1 MVRTYVCTVRVCVCV
16 CGVCVCVCVSACMRV
31 HVLCCKTMLI
41 GAFPAVTLVIGAL
54 TLLSGSALSSVRVN
68 NHCHLSPQSSA
79 YLNVI
84 VGGIS
89 SFQCLPQVANSVSCS
104 GSMGWG
110 LSLG

>member
-1 MVRTYVCTVRVCVCV
+1 MSSCSGTRATRQLLCGMYICVYSMCVCVCV
-16 CGVCVCVCVSACMRV
+16 CCVCVCVCVCVSACMRV

-89 SFQCLPQVANSVSCS
+89 SFQCLP
-104 GSMGWG
+104 
-110 LSLG
+110 